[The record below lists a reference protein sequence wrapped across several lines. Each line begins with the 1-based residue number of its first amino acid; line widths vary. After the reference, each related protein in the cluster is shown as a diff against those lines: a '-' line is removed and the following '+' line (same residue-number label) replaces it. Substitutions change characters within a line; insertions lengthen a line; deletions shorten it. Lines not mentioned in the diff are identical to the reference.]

1 MPESAQ
7 RVGAALERILM
18 GDEEDKDLE
27 RVVALLRIQKAALT
41 FR

>member
-27 RVVALLRIQKAALT
+27 RVVALLRIQNAALT